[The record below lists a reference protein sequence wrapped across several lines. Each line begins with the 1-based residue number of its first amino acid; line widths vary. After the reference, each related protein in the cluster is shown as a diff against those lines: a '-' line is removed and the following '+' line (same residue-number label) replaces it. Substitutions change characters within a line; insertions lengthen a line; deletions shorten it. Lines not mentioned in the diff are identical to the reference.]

1 MQFPIHH
8 YTLGRLIKNIYWHLE
23 SVSLPILFLLNLIL
37 SGSSPAATVVQPY
50 LATSLQNGE
59 FGELLYHSSKEHNY
73 SIAAFITAVTNVIFP
88 PGRGG
93 TAPIVQPGSVG
104 TTPAERPG
112 RSAAAPELQPHVP
125 MNTSLQ
131 TGEFINRTM

>member
-1 MQFPIHH
+1 MYCSCIALQYETHC
-8 YTLGRLIKNIYWHLE
+8 
-23 SVSLPILFLLNLIL
+23 LPILFLFNLIL
-37 SGSSPAATVVQPY
+37 SGSSRTATVVQPC

-59 FGELLYHSSKEHNY
+59 FGELLYHSSKEY
-73 SIAAFITAVTNVIFP
+73 VLQCIAAFNAAVTNVIFP

-112 RSAAAPELQPHVP
+112 RSAAAPLVQPHVA

-131 TGEFINRTM
+131 TGEVINRTM

>member
-1 MQFPIHH
+1 
-8 YTLGRLIKNIYWHLE
+8 
-23 SVSLPILFLLNLIL
+23 VSLPILFLLNLIL

-59 FGELLYHSSKEHNY
+59 FGELLYHSSKEHILQC
-73 SIAAFITAVTNVIFP
+73 IAAFITAVTNVIFP

-93 TAPIVQPGSVG
+93 RAPIVQPGSGG

-112 RSAAAPELQPHVP
+112 RSAAAPEVQPHVP
-125 MNTSLQ
+125 MKTSLQ